1 MSLEDPIKRSREIE
15 TQVVAS
21 PARKRSKKM
30 TLNNDTAAS
39 TTAMTND
46 DEFTEKM
53 YSAYV
58 KSAFA
63 SLEKV
68 CYERK
73 GHICPSSLFLIL
85 TLLFFLG

>member
-1 MSLEDPIKRSREIE
+1 MSLEDPIKRSREID
-15 TQVVAS
+15 TQGLKVA
-21 PARKRSKKM
+21 PARKRSKKNM
-30 TLNNDTAAS
+30 ALDEGGS
-39 TTAMTND
+39 LTTDAMTKHND

-68 CYERK
+68 C
-73 GHICPSSLFLIL
+73 
-85 TLLFFLG
+85 